1 MTALNKSNVQEA
13 LPLLNTLR
21 TLQHNYNHS
30 NEMLRGFSISIEESL
45 VTEIPKIHNIL
56 LLLVMFVKM
65 ILDLIHCVEEYQ

>member
-1 MTALNKSNVQEA
+1 
-13 LPLLNTLR
+13 
-21 TLQHNYNHS
+21 
-30 NEMLRGFSISIEESL
+30 MLRGFSISIEESL